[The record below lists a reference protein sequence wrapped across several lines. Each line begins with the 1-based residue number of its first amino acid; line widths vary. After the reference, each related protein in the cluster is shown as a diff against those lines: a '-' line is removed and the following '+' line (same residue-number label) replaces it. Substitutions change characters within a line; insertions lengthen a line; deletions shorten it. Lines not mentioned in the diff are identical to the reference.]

1 MLRIR
6 NVSSRDAGR
15 YICRAEN
22 IAGKVAVSA
31 VLSIQV
37 QSEALRLQMF
47 RT

>member
-6 NVSSRDAGR
+6 NVTRQEAGR